1 MEVPERVK
9 AFSKDELK
17 EIIRII
23 TEKGMIGEWEE
34 PLINHYME
42 VKSWGP
48 SCTRYLKKFGK
59 VDYDIALC
67 RNSTGTDRILY
78 DPERFTKEEAIA
90 YGDYL

>member
-1 MEVPERVK
+1 M
-9 AFSKDELK
+9 D
-17 EIIRII
+17 
-23 TEKGMIGEWEE
+23 
-34 PLINHYME
+34 

-59 VDYDIALC
+59 VEYDIELC

-78 DPERFTKEEAIA
+78 DSERFTKEEAIA